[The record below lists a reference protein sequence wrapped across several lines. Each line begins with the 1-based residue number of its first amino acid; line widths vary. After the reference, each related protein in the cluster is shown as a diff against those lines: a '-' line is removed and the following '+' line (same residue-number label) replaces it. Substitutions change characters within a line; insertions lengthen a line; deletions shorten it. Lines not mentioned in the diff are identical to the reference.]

1 MSIIAITIA
10 YLAIITCLSIL
21 IKPKVLHKLV
31 EFFYIGNRLYVAC
44 YIRIAFGILLL
55 FLAAQ
60 SKLWWYVVTISL
72 LLIASGVC
80 VFFFGL
86 SRTKNLFTRIEK
98 HSSLALRLYTSL
110 AITLWAILIYSL
122 LP

>member
-1 MSIIAITIA
+1 MSIIATTIA
-10 YLAIITCLSIL
+10 YLAIIACLSIL

-31 EFFYIGNRLYVAC
+31 AFFSIGNRLYTAGYV
-44 YIRIAFGILLL
+44 RIAFGILLL
-55 FLAAQ
+55 FLAVQ
-60 SKLWWYVVTISL
+60 SKLWGYVVTIGL

-86 SRTKNLFTRIEK
+86 SRTKNLFTRIK
-98 HSSLALRLYTSL
+98 RQSPLTLRLYAGLAL
-110 AITLWAILIYSL
+110 AIWSILIHSL